1 MRPEPSVS
9 HVFLARQIPS
19 DDPNIDQ
26 NTVFFDVFEGKRLV
40 GVSPISRN
48 APSGNRLPLRYC
60 EPLMERDMFDKSHH
74 CLGVRY

>member
-26 NTVFFDVFEGKRLV
+26 NTVFFDVFEGKAIGW
-40 GVSPISRN
+40 GVSYFKKRP
-48 APSGNRLPLRYC
+48 
-60 EPLMERDMFDKSHH
+60 KW
-74 CLGVRY
+74 